1 MPQQRSKILH
11 AAAKTH
17 CSHIHILKN
26 TSTSKHNINKKEV
39 FRREKEILIAKFSYM
54 NFVSFI
60 SPKSPILLVLLFS
73 PILQMRK
80 LRPGD
85 AKLGPGTCNW

>member
-11 AAAKTH
+11 AATKTH
-17 CSHIHILKN
+17 CSRINILKN
-26 TSTSKHNINKKEV
+26 TSTSKHKINKKKV

-54 NFVSFI
+54 NFVSFFP
-60 SPKSPILLVLLFS
+60 PKCPIPLVLLFS
-73 PILQMRK
+73 PILQTRK